1 MTNKEKELT
10 IDYLKNIQEVYI
22 EGEGYD
28 RYPLPEWYALDK
40 AIELLEQTRWIPV
53 SSGML
58 PEDYGEYICTM
69 SDDNVQECGFV
80 PSGIKELISGWSTC
94 EADGFKKLDYRDIKA
109 WMPLPEPYKK
119 ESEE

>member
-1 MTNKEKELT
+1 MTNEL
-10 IDYLKNIQEVYI
+10 K
-22 EGEGYD
+22 
-28 RYPLPEWYALDK
+28 K
-40 AIELLEQTRWIPV
+40 AIEIVKGYLDMDLDIDSEYLNAQRTIIQALETHQWISV
-53 SSGML
+53 SEGL

-80 PSGIKELISGWSTC
+80 PIGEKGLIPGWSTC

-109 WMPLPEPYKK
+109 WMPLPQHYKE